1 MANVFAKFEG
11 GAQTPEGEAT
21 DNAHSKWIDLDSVSV
36 GVSRP
41 IQMGATGRKRT
52 LGGPQFS
59 EVSCSCQ
66 VSAASNNIMT
76 GVANGTVFTKVTI
89 HFCRAGSEGSKAHEP
104 YEVWTLQ
111 DVIVTNYS
119 VSGSGDGALFEV
131 LGAGL
136 HQSEPQVLQG
146 GRQGRQDVH
155 RRRVQVGSRNRGSGL
170 VPTFPGSGP
179 RGPFPDA

>member
-119 VSGSGDGALFEV
+119 VSGSGDGALFESWGLAYTNLSRKYSKEGV
-131 LGAGL
+131 KDGKTSTAGEFKWDL
-136 HQSEPQVLQG
+136 ETAEV
-146 GRQGRQDVH
+146 
-155 RRRVQVGSRNRGSGL
+155 
-170 VPTFPGSGP
+170 
-179 RGPFPDA
+179 A